1 MTTVADRPIRSLL
14 LLKPRRGAGLC
25 NGVGPARN
33 DSRRAPHT
41 DSLHFCRRRRTRR
54 TACTHKPTWRG
65 ISVRS
70 TSRTHSTAS
79 PGASEIAGGSVLL
92 CVPNLT
98 ELTP

>member
-1 MTTVADRPIRSLL
+1 MTAVADRPIRSLL
-14 LLKPRRGAGLC
+14 LLKPHQGAGLC
-25 NGVGPARN
+25 NGVCPARD
-33 DSRRAPHT
+33 DSRRAQHT
-41 DSLHFCRRRRTRR
+41 DSLPCRRRRTRR
-54 TACTHKPTWRG
+54 AAGTRKSTWRG
-65 ISVRS
+65 ISMRS